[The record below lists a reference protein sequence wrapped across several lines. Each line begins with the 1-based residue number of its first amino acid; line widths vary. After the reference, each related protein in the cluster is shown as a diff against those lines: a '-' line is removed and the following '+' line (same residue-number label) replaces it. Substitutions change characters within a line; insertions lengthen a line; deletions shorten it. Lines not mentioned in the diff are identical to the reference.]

1 MPISGCLFKIF
12 LLRVFI
18 ISGLVF
24 LPAGTSSS
32 GSVMVKDHH
41 IKSFDGRTIYVK
53 EKYTVDE
60 NKSAGVV
67 VCFAPCIHSHEFFDC
82 PVSDYSLM
90 DFLARKGFRVF
101 AYDRRGFGFSY
112 HPPDGKITYEVML
125 RDAESVVKF
134 VLTESRVKTVS
145 MVAFGFGAQIACCHA
160 VRHPEQVDALALMDF
175 VWKVLPVP
183 KPHLPQPDNKEM
195 LLSQPN
201 GYMKLSS
208 VADFFGWTLRFTT
221 PEIRAWVKGTFTE
234 APVGPLLTADSL
246 PLIKSVEKMH
256 ASILIIR
263 GTRADITT
271 QADSFDFLT
280 KISSQIRAMEALEGA
295 GPIPSLEREFYQ
307 TVFKDIAWFFS
318 R

>member
-90 DFLARKGFRVF
+90 DYLARKGFRVF

-175 VWKVLPVP
+175 VWKVPMPLMGHYASPRLRYGP
-183 KPHLPQPDNKEM
+183 GLREHLPR
-195 LLSQPN
+195 LL
-201 GYMKLSS
+201 
-208 VADFFGWTLRFTT
+208 
-221 PEIRAWVKGTFTE
+221 
-234 APVGPLLTADSL
+234 
-246 PLIKSVEKMH
+246 
-256 ASILIIR
+256 
-263 GTRADITT
+263 
-271 QADSFDFLT
+271 
-280 KISSQIRAMEALEGA
+280 
-295 GPIPSLEREFYQ
+295 
-307 TVFKDIAWFFS
+307 
-318 R
+318 